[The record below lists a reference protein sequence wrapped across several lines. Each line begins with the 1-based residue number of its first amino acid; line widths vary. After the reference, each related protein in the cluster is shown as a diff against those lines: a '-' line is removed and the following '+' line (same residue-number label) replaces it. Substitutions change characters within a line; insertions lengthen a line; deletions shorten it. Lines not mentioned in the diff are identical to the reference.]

1 MRKEVINTIFDSISK
16 GANVGIGQLYTE
28 DEFYDKTTITFG
40 NNRHVNFGS
49 YSYLGLEHD
58 QRLKDAAI
66 DAIERYGI
74 QYPSSRTYVSSTLY
88 KELETLLGE
97 IFEKPIILATTTT
110 LAHIA
115 VMPIVVNEGDVILMD
130 QQVHTSV
137 QFMITHLQLQ
147 GIPFHIVR
155 HNSIESIEAQIIE
168 LSKKHEQIW
177 YMMDGIYS
185 MYGDPA
191 PMKELHE
198 LMDKYPKFRLYVDD
212 AHGMSWSGPK
222 GAGFALEHTPF
233 HDQMVLVTSLN
244 KAFAAGGAVVVIPDP
259 KVTELARTCGGP
271 FIFAGQLQMSALGAG
286 IACAKIHLS
295 DELKDLQADLRSKI
309 AHCEAQL
316 IRHGLPFIEREYGTP
331 VFFVGVGL
339 TRLGYKLAQ
348 KMIQEG
354 FYVNLAAFPAVS
366 TTCAGIRFS
375 VTCNHSLEQIE
386 KLVGVLAVQFEETLI
401 EEGRTIKD
409 IYQAFRKTNI
419 YKPKVEKITP
429 IVPMR
434 LPVYQLQ
441 HEQHIENIPK
451 ETWNNLMQDKGSYD
465 WDGLQFL
472 ETVFQNN
479 EMSHDNWDFHYFV
492 LRDSSG
498 NVILS
503 TYFTYCLAKDDA
515 LVPALVSQQIEE
527 KRKTDPYYLCSKTL
541 AMGCPISIGNHLYI
555 DKTIENWEDGLAF
568 FIEKLTLLY
577 DQNAANVLSIR
588 DISTTNLPLH
598 STFEDQGFVKV
609 DVFDGYEISLN
620 GITNSK
626 EYLTRLRSDQRRF
639 VRQRAV
645 DHSDQF
651 EVRLLGSEDIELLD
665 DVYQLYLNTKDKH
678 LELNL
683 FDCSKE
689 LFSAAFY
696 ASNWE
701 ILVLSLRADSTNKP
715 IGLALNYR
723 TASSYN
729 FMFAGLDYRF
739 VESYNTYNQLLWQI
753 VLRSIEIGSSRL
765 DLGLTTK
772 QNKRKFGA
780 TTYSNVA
787 FVQVKDDFNYKII
800 SSMENYERNNKPT
813 VSKLH
818 EKRVLTLEEHFGVK
832 KLSKFG

>member
-1 MRKEVINTIFDSISK
+1 MRKEVINTIYDSISK

-40 NNRHVNFGS
+40 NKRHVNFGS

-88 KELETLLGE
+88 AELEKLLGE
-97 IFEKPIILATTTT
+97 IFEKPVILATTTT

-115 VMPIVVNEGDVILMD
+115 VMPIVVNERDVILMD

-137 QFMITHLQLQ
+137 QFMVTHLQLQ
-147 GIPFHIVR
+147 GIPFHVVR
-155 HNSIESIEAQIIE
+155 HNSIKSIEAKIIE
-168 LSKKHEQIW
+168 LSKKHDQIW
-177 YMMDGIYS
+177 YMMDGVYS

-212 AHGMSWSGPK
+212 AHGMSWSGK
-222 GAGFALEHTPF
+222 NGSGFALNQTPF

-259 KVTELARTCGGP
+259 KVTEVARTCGGP

-295 DELKDLQADLRSKI
+295 DEIYELQANLRSKI
-309 AHCEAQL
+309 AYCEEQL
-316 IRHGLPFIEREYGTP
+316 IRHGLPYIECEHGTP
-331 VFFVGVGL
+331 IFFVGVGL
-339 TRLGYKLAQ
+339 TRLGYNLSQ

-375 VTCNHSLEQIE
+375 VTCNHSFEQIE
-386 KLVGVLAVQFEETLI
+386 KLVSTLAIQFKQTLI
-401 EEGRTIKD
+401 EEERTIED
-409 IYQAFRKTNI
+409 IYQAFRKSKI
-419 YKPKVEKITP
+419 YKPKVVKTAP

-434 LPVYQLQ
+434 LPIYQLQ
-441 HEQHIENIPK
+441 HERHIENIPK
-451 ETWNNLMQDKGSYD
+451 EIWNDVMQDKGSYD

-472 ETVFQNN
+472 ESVFQKNKRKHN
-479 EMSHDNWDFHYFV
+479 NWDFHYFV
-492 LRDSSG
+492 LRDTSG
-498 NVILS
+498 KIILA
-503 TYFTYCLAKDDA
+503 TYLTNCLTKDDS
-515 LVPALVSQQIEE
+515 LVPALVSQQVEE

-541 AMGCPISIGNHLYI
+541 MMGSPISIGNHLYI
-555 DKTIENWEDGLAF
+555 DKTVKNWENALTF
-568 FIEKLTLLY
+568 FLEKLTALY
-577 DQNAANVLSIR
+577 DQDTVNALQIR
-588 DISTTNLPLH
+588 DVSKTNLALH
-598 STFEDQGFVKV
+598 STLENQGFVKV
-609 DVFDGYEISLN
+609 DVFDGYEVSLD
-620 GITNSK
+620 GVTNS
-626 EYLTRLRSDQRRF
+626 EEFLTHLRSDRRRF

-645 DHSDQF
+645 EHSDQF
-651 EVRLLGSEDIELLD
+651 EVRLLDSQDIHLLD
-665 DVYQLYLNTKDKH
+665 EVYQLYLNTKEKH
-678 LELNL
+678 LELNI
-683 FDCSKE
+683 FDCPKD
-689 LFSAAFY
+689 LFRSAFY
-696 ASNWE
+696 SSSWE
-701 ILVLSLRADSTNKP
+701 VLVLSLRADSTNKP
-715 IGLALNYR
+715 IGLALSHR
-723 TASSYN
+723 TSTSYN
-729 FMFAGLDYRF
+729 FIFAGLDYRF
-739 VESYNTYNQLLWQI
+739 VESHNTYNQLLWQLVI
-753 VLRSIEIGSSRL
+753 RSIETESSRL

-800 SSMENYERNNKPT
+800 SSMVNYDNGKKHE

-818 EKRVLTLEEHFGVK
+818 KEHVLTLEEHFGVK
-832 KLSKFG
+832 KLSRFG

>member
-1 MRKEVINTIFDSISK
+1 MRKEVINTIYDSISK
-16 GANVGIGQLYTE
+16 GANAGIGQLYTE

-88 KELETLLGE
+88 KELENLLGE

-147 GIPFHIVR
+147 GIPFHVVR
-155 HNSIESIEAQIIE
+155 HNSLESIETRIIE
-168 LSKKHEQIW
+168 LSKKHDQVW

-191 PMKELHE
+191 PMRELHA

-212 AHGMSWSGPK
+212 AHGMSWSGK
-222 GAGFALEHTPF
+222 NGAGFALEHTPF

-259 KVTELARTCGGP
+259 EVTKLARTCGGP

-331 VFFVGVGL
+331 IFFVGVGL

-375 VTCNHSLEQIE
+375 VTCNHSFDQIE
-386 KLVGVLAVQFEETLI
+386 NLVSALAVQFEQTLI
-401 EEGRTIKD
+401 EEERTIDD
-409 IYQAFRKTNI
+409 IYQAFRKSKI
-419 YKPKVEKITP
+419 YKPVVVKTTP

-441 HEQHIENIPK
+441 HERSIEEIPK
-451 ETWNNLMQDKGSYD
+451 EIWNDIMQNKGSYD
-465 WDGLQFL
+465 WDGLQSL

-479 EMSHDNWDFHYFV
+479 EEKHNNWDFHYFV
-492 LRDSSG
+492 LRDASG
-498 NVILS
+498 TIIIS
-503 TYFTYCLAKDDA
+503 TYLTNCLAKDDA
-515 LVPALVSQQIEE
+515 LVPTLISQQVEA
-527 KRKTDPYYLCSKTL
+527 KRQDDPYYLCSKTL
-541 AMGCPISIGNHLYI
+541 TLGCPLSIGDHLYI
-555 DKTIENWEDGLAF
+555 NKTVRNWESALAF
-568 FIEKLTLLY
+568 FLEKLTALY
-577 DQNAANVLSIR
+577 DQNAANVLNIR
-588 DISTTNLPLH
+588 DISKSNLALHTTLEN
-598 STFEDQGFVKV
+598 QGFVKV
-609 DVFDGYEISLN
+609 DVFDGYEVSLD
-620 GITNSK
+620 GITTSEEFLKN
-626 EYLTRLRSDQRRF
+626 LRSDQRRF

-645 DHSDQF
+645 EHSDQF
-651 EVRLLGSEDIELLD
+651 EVRILGAKDIELLD
-665 DVYQLYLNTKDKH
+665 DVYQLYLNTKEKH

-696 ASNWE
+696 TSSWE

-715 IGLALNYR
+715 IGLALNHR

-739 VESYNTYNQLLWQI
+739 VESHNTYNQLLWQL
-753 VLRSIEIGSSRL
+753 VLRSIEAGSSRL
-765 DLGLTTK
+765 DLGLTTR

-780 TTYSNVA
+780 ITYSNVA

-800 SSMENYERNNKPT
+800 SSMVNFDNGKKHE
-813 VSKLH
+813 VSEYHK
-818 EKRVLTLEEHFGVK
+818 KRVLTLEEHFGVK

>member
-1 MRKEVINTIFDSISK
+1 MRKEVVNTIFDSISK

-168 LSKKHEQIW
+168 LSKKHDQIW

-198 LMDKYPKFRLYVDD
+198 LMNKYPKFRLYVDD

-309 AHCEAQL
+309 AHCETQL

-386 KLVGVLAVQFEETLI
+386 KLVGALAVQFEETLI

-441 HEQHIENIPK
+441 HEHHIENIPK
-451 ETWNNLMQDKGSYD
+451 EIWNNLMQDKGSYD

-479 EMSHDNWDFHYFV
+479 EVSHDNWDFHYFV

-498 NVILS
+498 NIILS

-541 AMGCPISIGNHLYI
+541 TMGCPISIGDHLYI

-568 FIEKLTLLY
+568 FIEKLTVLY

-588 DISTTNLPLH
+588 DISITNLPLH

-609 DVFDGYEISLN
+609 DVFDGYAVSLD
-620 GITNSK
+620 GVTDSEKFLTN
-626 EYLTRLRSDQRRF
+626 LRSDQRRF

-739 VESYNTYNQLLWQI
+739 VESHNTYNQLLWQI

-800 SSMENYERNNKPT
+800 SSMVNYENNKPT

>member
-168 LSKKHEQIW
+168 LSKKHDQIW

-295 DELKDLQADLRSKI
+295 DELKDLQANLRSKI

-316 IRHGLPFIEREYGTP
+316 IRHGLPFIVREHGTP
-331 VFFVGVGL
+331 IFFVGVGL

-386 KLVGVLAVQFEETLI
+386 KLVGALAVQFEETLI

-465 WDGLQFL
+465 WNGLQFL

-479 EMSHDNWDFHYFV
+479 EETHDNWDFHYFV

-503 TYFTYCLAKDDA
+503 TYFTYCLAKDDT
-515 LVPALVSQQIEE
+515 LVPVLVSQQIEE

-541 AMGCPISIGNHLYI
+541 TMGCPISIGDHLYI

-568 FIEKLTLLY
+568 FIEKLTVLY
-577 DQNAANVLSIR
+577 DQNSANVLSIR
-588 DISTTNLPLH
+588 DISTTNVPLH

-780 TTYSNVA
+780 MTYSNVA

-800 SSMENYERNNKPT
+800 SSMVNYERNNRPT

-818 EKRVLTLEEHFGVK
+818 EERVLTLEEHFGVK